1 MTPPRSSGPEIVD
14 ASQSMRF
21 KVVHLQAGSV
31 DPPARHDAGQFVHA
45 LSGVIEVG
53 MDGRFF
59 LAPPQYGVWIPPGME
74 HVSSNRH
81 EASYVTLYVAE
92 PLCAELPRRACTMAV
107 NPLILALLDLLRRGS
122 IEVPGTPQEQ
132 RLFQVLL
139 DQLATTPSH
148 DSYLPTSQDPLLG
161 RVLDALQSSPWDART
176 LADWAAIVHTT
187 ERTLARRCQRD
198 LDMSFNEWRQRLK
211 VLRGIALLEGG
222 RAVKDVALELG
233 YSAPS
238 AFIAMFQRQIG
249 MTPQAYLRQKTAEVG
264 IGRLRASGRRQAP
277 QAPPWDNPL

>member
-1 MTPPRSSGPEIVD
+1 
-14 ASQSMRF
+14 MRF
-21 KVVHLQAGSV
+21 KVVHLTAGSA
-31 DPPARHDAGQFVHA
+31 DPADRHEAGQFVHA
-45 LSGVIEVG
+45 ISGVIEVG

-74 HVSSNRH
+74 HVASNCH
-81 EASYVTLYVAE
+81 EASYVTLYVDEA
-92 PLCAELPRRACTMAV
+92 LCTALPRRACTMAV
-107 NPLILALLDLLRRGS
+107 NPLIRALLDLLRRGGIAS
-122 IEVPGTPQEQ
+122 ARTPQEQ

-139 DQLATTPSH
+139 DQLATAPSH
-148 DSYLPTSQDPLLG
+148 DSYLPLSQDPLLA
-161 RVLDALQSSPWDART
+161 RVLDALQASPWDART
-176 LADWAAIVHTT
+176 LAEWAALVHTT

-222 RAVKDVALELG
+222 RAVKDAALELG

-249 MTPQAYLRQKTAEVG
+249 MTPQAYLRQK
-264 IGRLRASGRRQAP
+264 SM
-277 QAPPWDNPL
+277 

>member
-1 MTPPRSSGPEIVD
+1 MTPPRYTGPEIVD
-14 ASQSMRF
+14 ASQPMRF
-21 KVVHLQAGSV
+21 KVVHLKAGSA
-31 DPPARHDAGQFVHA
+31 DPADRHDAGQFVHA
-45 LSGVIEVG
+45 ISGVLEVG

-74 HVSSNRH
+74 HVASNRH

-92 PLCAELPRRACTMAV
+92 PLCAALPRRACTMAV
-107 NPLILALLDLLRRGS
+107 NPLILAVLDLLRRGGV
-122 IEVPGTPQEQ
+122 EVPGRPQEH

-161 RVLDALQSSPWDART
+161 RVLNALQSSPRDGRT
-176 LADWAAIVHTT
+176 LADWAALVHTT
-187 ERTLARRCQRD
+187 ERTLARRFQRD

-211 VLRGIALLEGG
+211 VLRGIAMLEDG

-249 MTPQAYLRQKTAEVG
+249 MTPQAYLQQKSAQVCREGGTGV
-264 IGRLRASGRRQAP
+264 RLGAGGKTT
-277 QAPPWDNPL
+277 